1 MTITLKLPPETEARL
16 NATAAAQGVS
26 VEELLKSAIELLL
39 TASEPVSPSVI
50 SPSERAAKFVAQN
63 YSKFFLAQKRPFDPE
78 QWAADMKVLAQTAEE
93 VPVLPEAALTRKSIY
108 RERD

>member
-50 SPSERAAKFVAQN
+50 SPSERAAKFVAWTRN
-63 YSKFFLAQKRPFDPE
+63 HA
-78 QWAADMKVLAQTAEE
+78 VLA
-93 VPVLPEAALTRKSIY
+93 PPLSDAAISRDSIY
-108 RERD
+108 REREDQQR